1 MQGKMWVRAVGL
13 PTHWLYR
20 GETVELHRLSG
31 NRQEGAQTG
40 GGCQCVYPRSPPAP
54 GESSACVYVSDGDGR
69 VVPGL
74 EDYSCGYWCVCFL
87 VQIAFQ
93 RHPPS
98 DRTLLTNFKTGWST
112 KYLTWPRRV
121 ANHGEWGRRICDSSL
136 FWVNQGMNP

>member
-20 GETVELHRLSG
+20 GETVELHRLPG

-54 GESSACVYVSDGDGR
+54 GESSACVYVSEGDGR

-74 EDYSCGYWCVCFL
+74 EDYSCSYWCVCFL

-98 DRTLLTNFKTGWST
+98 DRALLTNFKTG
-112 KYLTWPRRV
+112 
-121 ANHGEWGRRICDSSL
+121 
-136 FWVNQGMNP
+136 